1 MRDHKETENDP
12 RLLRLSPHDNV
23 AAVTSTIEPGESMV
37 IDGAAVEVTSR
48 IPTGHKVAMRAI
60 AQGDKVLKYGT
71 PIGSATRDIQPGE
84 YVHTHNLQSDYL
96 PTHTLDPQ

>member
-1 MRDHKETENDP
+1 MPDHKETENDP

-23 AAVTSTIEPGESMV
+23 AAVTSTIESGESMV